1 MCVNENVCCALPH
14 IFPTRPSVL
23 AFLHFAF
30 KQQKWQQQ
38 QGEVA
43 QLRRQRFSRTNAKFL
58 AINFIPGL
66 PSEMFSSLQ
75 PVFPR
80 FFGLLFGSICFVMVL
95 IKF

>member
-38 QGEVA
+38 A
-43 QLRRQRFSRTNAKFL
+43 SAAK
-58 AINFIPGL
+58 I
-66 PSEMFSSLQ
+66 
-75 PVFPR
+75 
-80 FFGLLFGSICFVMVL
+80 
-95 IKF
+95 